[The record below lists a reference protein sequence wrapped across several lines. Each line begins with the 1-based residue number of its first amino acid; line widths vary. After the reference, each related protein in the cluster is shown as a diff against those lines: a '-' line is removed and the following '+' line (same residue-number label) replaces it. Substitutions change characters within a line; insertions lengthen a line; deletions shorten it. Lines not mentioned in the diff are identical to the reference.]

1 MSTSFE
7 TVQCVQMCEF
17 FFKKFQKVPTLFM
30 NGHKPRV
37 NLPKLRQSTTR
48 IVKGGQYIS
57 CSGSSMSK
65 NLTKVEK
72 FGFFLAFIITEKTK
86 IKLIKSI

>member
-1 MSTSFE
+1 MEVTSIISLKVFNID
-7 TVQCVQMCEF
+7 M
-17 FFKKFQKVPTLFM
+17 KNLKFPKRFNVVYERPP
-30 NGHKPRV
+30 PRV

-86 IKLIKSI
+86 IKLIKLI